1 MNRTIRRLTFAL
13 FLGITG
19 VLLLGPLPLEAQRG
33 RGGGPPDEKTIF
45 GTWRGVERSNPPAC
59 GPFFVIEED
68 ERQLPR
74 RGCRFDWRDHINAR
88 TRAWLAFQD
97 EPVEGKFYCVP
108 ESIPSNLARGTVRIT
123 QPGGSVVT
131 EQEAILAATIVRT
144 FWTDGRP
151 HLPPGDVAYYGHSI
165 GRYEGDEL
173 VVETRNFTFDPNG
186 MDYQLQVPSSW
197 AKRLTERYSLIGPG
211 PSEDGP
217 DCRGSCIP
225 DAALYGNLR
234 IRKDGSGDSVDYRL
248 RSGVGGGHPCRC
260 FCPSIQ
266 MNRGNDPNDGDRDH
280 PRGSEG
286 STSVFQS

>member
-1 MNRTIRRLTFAL
+1 MNRIIRRITFAL
-13 FLGITG
+13 FFGITG
-19 VLLLGPLPLEAQRG
+19 VLLLGPPLEAQRG
-33 RGGGPPDEKTIF
+33 RGGGRGGGAPAEKTIS
-45 GTWRGVERSNPPAC
+45 GTWRSVERSNPPAC

-123 QPGGSVVT
+123 QRGDSVVT
-131 EQEAILAATIVRT
+131 EQAAILAATIVRT

-151 HLPPGDVAYYGHSI
+151 HPPPGDVAYYGHSI

-197 AKRLTERYSLIGPG
+197 AKRLTERYSLIGPDRLKMVLTV
-211 PSEDGP
+211 EDPVFLTRPYTETFEYERTDQEIQWITDCDPVSAAAPMLMLLPKYP
-217 DCRGSCIP
+217 D
-225 DAALYGNLR
+225 
-234 IRKDGSGDSVDYRL
+234 
-248 RSGVGGGHPCRC
+248 
-260 FCPSIQ
+260 
-266 MNRGNDPNDGDRDH
+266 
-280 PRGSEG
+280 E
-286 STSVFQS
+286 